1 MNTTELPNMA
11 EVLMKALSAGDR
23 SGVKHSLEAA
33 FAPEAFERRS
43 LDQVQASLE
52 EVLALSGGLEIAL
65 LRAEP
70 HIVQALLTTKKAIR
84 DFRGVN
90 ARRTMYFEAE
100 IAPAGAA
107 QAGKIN
113 GFALLAV
120 PPASLEAEMK
130 FADTLTDESSAVDE
144 IRLKLDGLAE
154 QDLFSGTVIVARGDE
169 VLWQAAYGDAEKNHQ
184 SPNTMHSR
192 FHMASATK
200 MFTAVAM
207 AQLVEAGKLGFDSRL
222 IEAWPDYPNR
232 PVAEKITIGQMLTH
246 TSGLGEGLTPQ
257 IQKPDTPYR
266 TLQDAIAVNAGA
278 PLVFEPGSKWGY
290 SNLGYM
296 VLGRIIELLANASY
310 EATIE
315 KDILVPAGMME
326 TENIDVTRVVPGLA
340 VGYGRQADDP
350 LGIRERHS
358 NWPLILGFRGTSAGG
373 YYSTA
378 PDMLKFMRALRT
390 YRLLS
395 REMSETVTTGKY
407 RLSPTSQWAYG
418 GWEHSWNGKS
428 IRGNGGGGLGYGI
441 NTEANTIWTPEG
453 EESDWTMIMLS
464 NYDPPVTQDFS
475 QAALRYLALR

>member
-1 MNTTELPNMA
+1 
-11 EVLMKALSAGDR
+11 
-23 SGVKHSLEAA
+23 
-33 FAPEAFERRS
+33 
-43 LDQVQASLE
+43 
-52 EVLALSGGLEIAL
+52 
-65 LRAEP
+65 
-70 HIVQALLTTKKAIR
+70 
-84 DFRGVN
+84 
-90 ARRTMYFEAE
+90 
-100 IAPAGAA
+100 
-107 QAGKIN
+107 
-113 GFALLAV
+113 
-120 PPASLEAEMK
+120 
-130 FADTLTDESSAVDE
+130 
-144 IRLKLDGLAE
+144 
-154 QDLFSGTVIVARGDE
+154 
-169 VLWQAAYGDAEKNHQ
+169 
-184 SPNTMHSR
+184 
-192 FHMASATK
+192 
-200 MFTAVAM
+200 
-207 AQLVEAGKLGFDSRL
+207 
-222 IEAWPDYPNR
+222 
-232 PVAEKITIGQMLTH
+232 
-246 TSGLGEGLTPQ
+246 
-257 IQKPDTPYR
+257 
-266 TLQDAIAVNAGA
+266 
-278 PLVFEPGSKWGY
+278 
-290 SNLGYM
+290 M

-453 EESDWTMIMLS
+453 EESDWTVIMLS